1 MVESGSLLKEPTAH
15 SLVAGEL
22 EAVFLPARGMLG
34 ASLRHRGEQLLGRV
48 ENLEAAAAK
57 GSTAGIPLL
66 YPWANRLAAARYSA
80 AGREVV
86 LDATSPLLHLDER
99 GLPIH
104 GVPWAQLAWEVT
116 EASGA
121 ALRARL
127 DWTRE
132 DLLAIFPFRHRLE
145 MVVVLRADAL
155 RVETTVLANGGDPVP
170 VSFGFH
176 PYLVV
181 PGLARERWRL
191 TLPAMRRLVLDGRG
205 IPTGQETAFAKL
217 DGTLGAMA
225 FDDGYRLL
233 EEPAVL
239 RLAGPDRVLS
249 VSLLEGYGHAQVF
262 APKDKAFVALEPMT
276 AATAA
281 LSDGRGLRTVE
292 PGAQFRAAFELGVTS
307 FV

>member
-1 MVESGSLLKEPTAH
+1 VTTSADLDSAH
-15 SLVAGEL
+15 ALVAGEL
-22 EAVFLPARGMLG
+22 EAVFLPGRGMLG

-66 YPWANRLAAARYSA
+66 YPWANRLAAAWYSA

-86 LDATSPLLHLDER
+86 LDRTSPLLHFDER

-104 GVPWAQLAWEVT
+104 GVPWARLAWEVT
-116 EASGA
+116 EASA
-121 ALRARL
+121 AVLRARL

-132 DLLAIFPFRHRLE
+132 DLLAIFPFRHRVE
-145 MVVVLRADAL
+145 MVVAL
-155 RVETTVLANGGDPVP
+155 RPHALSVETTVLANGGDPVP

-191 TLPAMRRLVLDGRG
+191 MLPAMAQLVLDARG
-205 IPTGQETAFAKL
+205 IPTGQEKPFAEL
-217 DGTLGAMA
+217 DGPLGAMA

-233 EEPAVL
+233 GERGVL

-249 VSLLEGYGHAQVF
+249 VSLLEGYSYAQVF
-262 APKDKAFVALEPMT
+262 APKDRAFVALEPMT
-276 AATAA
+276 ARTAA
-281 LSDGRGLRTVE
+281 LGDGRGLRMVE

-307 FV
+307 SV